1 MLKKFI
7 RRAKPR
13 WNEIGG
19 IDPFLAFREHDL
31 DDFAVQTD
39 GYAQPAIRCPDSG
52 TRLYPR
58 TSHEQHF
65 EEPWGNGSH
74 LRLQAVGSLAK
85 LATDE

>member
-52 TRLYPR
+52 TRPYSRISHGMP
-58 TSHEQHF
+58 TEPFPHEQHF
-65 EEPWGNGSH
+65 EEPWGNGSYF
-74 LRLQAVGSLAK
+74 L
-85 LATDE
+85 